1 MHATFYVNSA
11 LVGLPG
17 RMTWGQLFDLAA
29 NGHEIGGHGVEH
41 VQLTALSEG
50 EAAREIS
57 DDRQALISHGFD
69 TTDFAYPYGTYN
81 KRIGSI
87 VQRCGY
93 RSARRSWGLSPI
105 GLSPPDCNRWYPDVV
120 ERIPPED
127 RYAVRTIVPV
137 RAWHTLGDIQSA
149 VTRAERNGGGWVIL
163 VFHRICDGC
172 DPVRGYSVSPSTFAR
187 LLDWLEGRADRGTH
201 VLTVQDVIS
210 EKQRAAKHL
219 AYCAASKKGQ
229 SADGEG
235 KGSSA
240 DRLAPSLRVEARD
253 AEEGGAIPRMR
264 LSLFGFRG
272 GSRRSA

>member
-1 MHATFYVNSA
+1 VDTGARGGEAGLEPSRGDGEETPLVLVTEPTIVSLTLDDCFSNQYAVRSMLARRSMHATFYVNSA

-17 RMTWGQLFDLAA
+17 RMKWGQLFDLAA

-210 EKQRAAKHL
+210 EKQ
-219 AYCAASKKGQ
+219 CAA
-229 SADGEG
+229 
-235 KGSSA
+235 
-240 DRLAPSLRVEARD
+240 
-253 AEEGGAIPRMR
+253 
-264 LSLFGFRG
+264 RG
-272 GSRRSA
+272 LEVV